1 MTTTE
6 PPPDYDFPEL
16 LGSLHSL
23 ALSIDEVQTFLEEV
37 ARLASRLVEPPASC
51 GITTHYDGRPAT
63 AATSDARASLI
74 DEVQYG
80 AGDGPCLTAMVTGEV
95 VQITDMDT
103 EERWPEFVRAARERG
118 VRCILAMPLAVRGE
132 RRGALNIYGFER
144 PDDFNEVEIARAQVF
159 AAQAAT
165 ALSLTLR
172 HIEQG
177 EHATQLEGALQSR
190 SVIDQAIGILMAQQK
205 CDADSAFA
213 LLRMHS
219 QNNNL
224 RLRDVARELIE
235 RHTGRPLS
243 PTPTFNR
250 SSGTNSRSGS
260 D

>member
-6 PPPDYDFPEL
+6 PPPEYDFPEL

-37 ARLASRLVEPPASC
+37 ARLAASLVEPPASC

-63 AATSDARASLI
+63 AATSDLRASLI

-80 AGDGPCLTAMVTGEV
+80 AGDGPCLTAMRTGEV
-95 VQITDMDT
+95 MEIRDLDN
-103 EERWPEFVRAARERG
+103 EERWPEFVTAARERG
-118 VRCILAMPLAVRGE
+118 VRCILSMPLVVRGE

-144 PDDFNEVEIARAQVF
+144 PEDFNEDEIARARVF

-190 SVIDQAIGILMAQQK
+190 SVIDQAIGLLMGQQK
-205 CDADSAFA
+205 CDADTAFA
-213 LLRMHS
+213 LLRTHS
-219 QNNNL
+219 QNNNR

-235 RHTGRPLS
+235 RQTGRPLS
-243 PTPTFNR
+243 PTPTFR
-250 SSGTNSRSGS
+250 RSG
-260 D
+260 DTVT

>member
-1 MTTTE
+1 MTTIE
-6 PPPDYDFPEL
+6 PPPDHDFPEL

-23 ALSIDEVQTFLEEV
+23 ALSVDEVQTFLEEV
-37 ARLASRLVEPPASC
+37 ALLAARVVEPPASC

-63 AATSDARASLI
+63 AATSDARAALI

-80 AGDGPCLTAMVTGEV
+80 AGDGPCLTAMRTGEV
-95 VQITDMDT
+95 VEIRDLAQED
-103 EERWPEFVRAARERG
+103 RWPEFVGAARERG
-118 VRCILAMPLAVRGE
+118 VRCILAMPLVVRGE

-144 PDDFNEVEIARAQVF
+144 PNDFNEDEIARATVF

-177 EHATQLEGALQSR
+177 EHATQLEEALQTR
-190 SVIDQAIGILMAQQK
+190 SVIDQAIGVLMTQQK
-205 CDADSAFA
+205 CDSETAFA

-219 QNNNL
+219 QNNNK

-235 RHTGRPLS
+235 RQTGLPLS
-243 PTPTFNR
+243 KAPSFRR
-250 SSGTNSRSGS
+250 SRTSGS
-260 D
+260 